1 MSTTVAENNNV
12 RPVPAAT
19 GNGSEHLSGRIRKK
33 IAGFERIIA
42 GFRQRRWS

>member
-1 MSTTVAENNNV
+1 MNASIAGDRNIRSVLTAI
-12 RPVPAAT
+12 
-19 GNGSEHLSGRIRKK
+19 GSGTEHLSARVRKK